1 MFSEVFESQY
11 VLKFSSHISTFVYNM
26 LLLNVQRKK
35 LIELQVVKVRL
46 NDVYIV
52 LQLQISNVSVSQVTW
67 VGWLRPICNGV
78 WAMTYDCK
86 SYMKSMS
93 VYLLWY
99 MSC

>member
-52 LQLQISNVSVSQVTW
+52 LQLQISNVSVSQVT
-67 VGWLRPICNGV
+67 
-78 WAMTYDCK
+78 
-86 SYMKSMS
+86 
-93 VYLLWY
+93 
-99 MSC
+99 